1 VDKPLITIENYS
13 LSIDNNSILKDISLE
28 VNEGEYL
35 SIIGPNGA
43 GKTTLLKCLM
53 RIYTGGK
60 GTITLAGKSLDTYPQ
75 KELAKLLSYVPQSD
89 GRRLDFT
96 VYEFVMMGRYPY
108 LNPLTSVRKEDKK
121 AVSEALASTENEHLS
136 ARYMHTLSGG
146 ERQNVFIAA
155 AIAQGSRI
163 LLLDEPTTFLDP
175 RHQSDI
181 YKTLKRVNREQGITI
196 VSVTH
201 DINSA
206 TLLSNRVIILKEGAV
221 AFSGSPSEVMCNEV
235 LEGIYDKTFL
245 FVKHPSTGQPVI
257 IPGDIDI

>member
-1 VDKPLITIENYS
+1 MDTTLIKIEYYS
-13 LSIDNNSILKDISLE
+13 FSIDNNTILRDISLE

-60 GTITLAGKSLDTYPQ
+60 GSITLAGKSLNSYKQ
-75 KELAKLLSYVPQSD
+75 KELAMLLSYVPQSD

-108 LNPLTSVRKEDKK
+108 LNPFTSVKKEDKT
-121 AVSEALASTENEHLS
+121 AVSEALASTETEHLS
-136 ARYMHTLSGG
+136 DRHLDTLSGG

-175 RHQSDI
+175 KHQTDI
-181 YKTLKRVNREQGITI
+181 HKTLKRVNRERGITI

-206 TLLSNRVIILKEGAV
+206 ALLSNRVIILKEGAV
-221 AFSGSPSEVMCNEV
+221 AFSGSSSEIMCNEV
-235 LEGIYDKTFL
+235 LEGIYDKKFL
-245 FVKHPSTGQPVI
+245 FVKHPSTCQPVI